1 MNTRT
6 VLFTLFV
13 LCCVGG
19 AAGYIQWRVRATP
32 APASGT
38 RLVDPAGP
46 DVAARRSGAHIVS
59 LSSRADAFG
68 RISVASLDAP
78 DAPVITASVEC
89 ERSHFAGDLG
99 LCLTLNRETMTPR
112 GYGLILDR
120 RFQELGRF
128 PLAGLPIR
136 ARVSRDQR
144 YAAATVFVTGESYA
158 GDFTTRTSIIDLGS
172 KQVIADLEQFTV
184 ERDGAPFKKIDFNF
198 WGVTFFNDSN
208 QFFATLGTEGQRLL
222 VLGDIAARRMRV
234 VTDDVECPSLAPDER
249 HLVFKRTR
257 GGGTGWQLWAM
268 DVSTRERWPITED
281 GRDVDDQVEWLDNDH
296 VVYGMVAGPGLP
308 ELSLGLWLSDI
319 RQGAGPNQRIYARA
333 ATSPSVIR
341 QP

>member
-319 RQGAGPNQRIYARA
+319 RQNAGQNQRLYAHA
-333 ATSPSVIR
+333 ATSPSVVR